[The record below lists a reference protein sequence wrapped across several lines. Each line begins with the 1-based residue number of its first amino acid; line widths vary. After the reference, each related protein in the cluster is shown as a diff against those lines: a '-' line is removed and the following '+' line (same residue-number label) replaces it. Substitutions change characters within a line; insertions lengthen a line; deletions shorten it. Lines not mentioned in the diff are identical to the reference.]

1 MGGGTKNLIW
11 SQTTSDVSGLNQIL
25 RKKTIGASY
34 GDAFLSAC
42 TIGELKKDD
51 INKWNEL
58 EYEIIA
64 DKRIK
69 FDFGDTGSEDE
80 IAYSTTFILGSVTA

>member
-1 MGGGTKNLIW
+1 MVQFVKSEFEN
-11 SQTTSDVSGLNQIL
+11 N
-25 RKKTIGASY
+25 R
-34 GDAFLSAC
+34 AFLSAC

-64 DKRIK
+64 DKRNRAIYDK
-69 FDFGDTGSEDE
+69 G
-80 IAYSTTFILGSVTA
+80 YSLFRDLYENTKDLMKKLNN

>member
-1 MGGGTKNLIW
+1 MTK
-11 SQTTSDVSGLNQIL
+11 
-25 RKKTIGASY
+25 KKNY
-34 GDAFLSAC
+34 CDAFLSAC

-64 DKRIK
+64 DTKHKDIYDKGYRLFRNLYENTKDLMKKI
-69 FDFGDTGSEDE
+69 DS
-80 IAYSTTFILGSVTA
+80 